1 MDQNQFSGA
10 KAFLYI
16 PAAAAHDPA
25 LLKKPKSILLLGE
38 ICSMLNVKGKFF
50 MGNKTIARKLDC
62 SVRSVTDYLA
72 LLEQQEYIE
81 REKIFDNGGKNIVG
95 RYIKSGPTLVKS
107 ISIGWGNELPY
118 PMAANFHTL
127 GKHTAN
133 KENSIREQ
141 YKRTEEGYIGQ
152 VEPDHHLQQRKQVID
167 YLNSKLGT
175 SYRANASKNKRLIDA
190 RIREGYQLQDFKK
203 VIDHKYTDW
212 HDDQQMSKYLRPE
225 TLFGTKFEGYLNEK
239 QTASAL
245 LTNEERDG
253 HFG

>member
-1 MDQNQFSGA
+1 MEQNQFSGA

-38 ICSMLNVKGKFF
+38 ICSMLNIKGKFF
-50 MGNKTIARKLDC
+50 MSNKTLANKLNC
-62 SVRSVTDYLA
+62 TRRSVIDYLN
-72 LLEQQEYIE
+72 LLEDQGYIK
-81 REKIFDNGGKNIVG
+81 RQNVIKDGTMVG
-95 RYIKSGPTLVKS
+95 RTIQSGPTLVKS
-107 ISIGWGNELPY
+107 ISQGWCNTL
-118 PMAANFHTL
+118 HTPSEVRFTPL
-127 GKHTAN
+127 VKHTSP
-133 KENSIREQ
+133 KENSIREHN
-141 YKRTEEGYIGQ
+141 KRTEEGYIGQ

-190 RIREGYQLQDFKK
+190 RLREGYQLQDFKK

-239 QTASAL
+239 QTASVL
-245 LTNEERDG
+245 LTSEERDG

>member
-1 MDQNQFSGA
+1 
-10 KAFLYI
+10 
-16 PAAAAHDPA
+16 
-25 LLKKPKSILLLGE
+25 
-38 ICSMLNVKGKFF
+38 
-50 MGNKTIARKLDC
+50 MGNSAVLCGFCRIIRRTENPPL
-62 SVRSVTDYLA
+62 TNNNNNYYQ
-72 LLEQQEYIE
+72 EQQLT
-81 REKIFDNGGKNIVG
+81 RD
-95 RYIKSGPTLVKS
+95 
-107 ISIGWGNELPY
+107 
-118 PMAANFHTL
+118 
-127 GKHTAN
+127 
-133 KENSIREQ
+133 
-141 YKRTEEGYIGQ
+141 IGQ

-190 RIREGYQLQDFKK
+190 RLREGYQLQDFKK